1 MKSQLPI
8 TKMPNITEK
17 FQLEP
22 PDKPSKLFMTPV
34 HPTYGSHQALASV
47 FLAYHTPDSTH
58 QDHQLMKRTEPL
70 LISNMDLDPLKE
82 LVEVMLL
89 KPVVFPLEQPSEK
102 SPQKVEFH
110 SSLLISMES

>member
-22 PDKPSKLFMTPV
+22 QDKPSKLFMIPD
-34 HPTYGSHQALASV
+34 HPTYGSPQALATV
-47 FLAYHTPDSTH
+47 FLAYHTPDITAENP
-58 QDHQLMKRTEPL
+58 QLTKRTEPL
-70 LISNMDLDPLKE
+70 SLFNMDLDPLME
-82 LVEVMLL
+82 LVDLMLL
-89 KPVVFPLEQPSEK
+89 KPVVFPLELSSEK
-102 SPQKVEFH
+102 SPMKVVFH